1 LYNKLFK
8 NNQVTYGRPYQVK
21 LPDNLLKF
29 TDDPDGKADGIDEPL
44 SEASPEEL
52 LRRAEKKAETIITE
66 AKTEAQSI
74 IEQTRARAEQ
84 EAEAIAEEAWQR
96 GYAEGMEAA
105 AAQNRSILEEA
116 EKIKQNAA
124 EEYEMI
130 LAGMEAD
137 ILELA
142 VRIARKA
149 VAGELK
155 TNRDVILQLVSSA
168 LAECSEKKGA
178 VIRVSPED
186 YDHLNENM
194 ERLAQLSEGA
204 DELDIRPDGSM
215 QPGDCTVETPLGSID
230 AGAETRLEKIEEAL
244 KEEYEGR

>member
-1 LYNKLFK
+1 MYKKLFK

-21 LPDNLLKF
+21 LPDNFLKF
-29 TDDPDGKADGIDEPL
+29 TDESDGKTDGDEAL
-44 SEASPEEL
+44 TEASPEEL
-52 LRRAEKKAETIITE
+52 LRRAEKKSEAIIAE
-66 AKTEAQSI
+66 AKAEAQSI
-74 IEQTRARAEQ
+74 IDQARARAEE
-84 EAEAIAEEAWQR
+84 EAGAITEEAWQR
-96 GYAEGMEAA
+96 GYVEGMESAA
-105 AAQNRSILEEA
+105 MQNRALLEEA

-124 EEYEMI
+124 EEYEKI

-186 YDHLNENM
+186 YEYLDENM

-215 QPGDCTVETPLGSID
+215 KPGGCTVETPLGSID